1 MISSLSTDIAEAL
14 LPGELVP
21 GDPRLLPTHP
31 ALPRLGDQALRDVAL
46 RAMAAGDGGA
56 TTVGVAGLQHG
67 DGATTVARNL
77 AVCLAEDFGKRVVL
91 VEANQRSASLRRA
104 FGLPDGPG
112 LTDVL
117 ARRISLGSALQ
128 MARGHKQIVLLP
140 AAMREGGLIAADDLR
155 ALLGALL
162 EFVDAAVVDL
172 APVGPY
178 KDTVAACRAVD
189 GMVLV
194 MRGGHSTFAGGRAAV
209 ERVQAAGGNVLGGV
223 LNRERVVVP
232 RALRKKN
239 LLF

>member
-1 MISSLSTDIAEAL
+1 MVPSLSADTPDAL
-14 LPGELVP
+14 LPGELIP
-21 GDPRLLPTHP
+21 GDARLLATDP
-31 ALPRLGDQALRDVAL
+31 ALLRLDDQALRDVAL
-46 RAMAAGDGGA
+46 RAIAAGEGG
-56 TTVGVAGLQHG
+56 TMTVGVAGLQHG

-77 AVCLAEDFGKRVVL
+77 AVCLAGSFGKRVVL

-117 ARRISLGSALQ
+117 ARRISLGGALQ
-128 MARGHKQIVLLP
+128 MAGEHQHVVVLP

-155 ALLGALL
+155 ALLAALV

-194 MRGGHSTFAGGRAAV
+194 MRGGHSTIAGGRAAV

-223 LNRERVVVP
+223 LNRERGVVP
-232 RALRKKN
+232 RGLRKKG

>member
-1 MISSLSTDIAEAL
+1 MIARISADTQDTL

-21 GDPRLLPTHP
+21 GDARLLPADP
-31 ALPRLGDQALRDVAL
+31 ALLRLGEQALHQVAL
-46 RAMAAGDGGA
+46 RAMAAGEGG
-56 TTVGVAGLQHG
+56 TMTVGVAGLQHG

-77 AVCLAEDFGKRVVL
+77 AVCLAGGFGKRVVL
-91 VEANQRSASLRRA
+91 VEANQRSPSLRRA

-117 ARRISLGSALQ
+117 ARRISLGGVLQ
-128 MARGHKQIVLLP
+128 MAGEHQHVVVLP

-172 APVGPY
+172 APLGPY
-178 KDTVAACRAVD
+178 KDTVAACRAMD

-194 MRGGHSTFAGGRAAV
+194 MRGGRSTIEGGRAAV
-209 ERVQAAGGNVLGGV
+209 SRVQEAGGNVLGGV

-232 RALRKKN
+232 RVLRKKG